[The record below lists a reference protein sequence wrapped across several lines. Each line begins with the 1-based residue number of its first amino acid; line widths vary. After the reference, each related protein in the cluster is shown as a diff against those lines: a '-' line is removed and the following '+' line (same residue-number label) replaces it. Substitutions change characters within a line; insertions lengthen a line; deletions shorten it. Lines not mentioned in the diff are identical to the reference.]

1 MTRWSSLRK
10 TKIVCTIGPAT
21 ESPEMLKSLLQRG
34 MDVARFNTTHGDITE
49 HRERIRRL
57 KEIRRSMD
65 SPLTILLDLSGPKIR
80 TGLFE
85 RSAVELKKGSEFLL
99 TTEDLKGS
107 ESIVSV
113 NYKKLPEE
121 VKPGDLILMDD
132 GKIKLKVLSVTKS
145 EVRTR
150 ILSGGVVTHRRGI
163 NLPGID
169 ISIPAITEKD
179 REFIRL
185 GIEEEVDYFALSFVR
200 RPEDV
205 VHARRVVEE
214 SGGSI
219 PIVSKIETEQA
230 LKHIEEI
237 AEVSD
242 GLMVAR
248 GDLGVE
254 IPVEEVPVAQKKI
267 IRYGNQKRIPVITAT
282 QMLESMIENPVPTRA
297 EATDITNA
305 ILDGTDAIMLS
316 GETSVGK
323 YPLEAVSVMDL
334 TARSAEKYLKQ
345 NPGLLRWTRE
355 KVSTDDHTD
364 AICRAA
370 WDISEELKVKVIV
383 SSTFSGH
390 TARNVSG
397 FRPRAHILA
406 VTPNEDTYYRL
417 NLVWGARPVL
427 MGLGY
432 STDDLVKV
440 AGPLARQL
448 KLVKKGDT
456 IILTAGIPFG
466 TSNSTN
472 ILKLETA

>member
-1 MTRWSSLRK
+1 LRK
-10 TKIVCTIGPAT
+10 TKIVCTIGPVT
-21 ESPEMLKSLLQRG
+21 ETPEMLRALIQRG
-34 MDVARFNTTHGDITE
+34 MDVARLNTTHGNITE
-49 HRERIRRL
+49 HKDRIRKL
-57 KEIRRSMD
+57 KEIRQSMR

-80 TGLFE
+80 TGVF
-85 RSAVELKKGSEFLL
+85 RSPYVELPKGGEFVL
-99 TTEDLKGS
+99 TTEDIEGDDT
-107 ESIVSV
+107 IVSV
-113 NYKKLPEE
+113 NYNKLPEE
-121 VKPGDLILMDD
+121 VKAGNLIMMDD

-179 REFIRL
+179 RRFIEL
-185 GIEEEVDYFALSFVR
+185 GIEEQVDYFALSFVR

-205 VHARRVVEE
+205 LHAKKVVEE
-214 SGGSI
+214 FGGSI

-230 LKHIEEI
+230 LKNIEKI

-242 GLMVAR
+242 GMMVAR

-267 IRYGNQKRIPVITAT
+267 IRFGNQKRIPVITAT
-282 QMLESMIENPVPTRA
+282 QMLESMIENPAPTRA

-305 ILDGTDAIMLS
+305 IIDGTDAIMLS
-316 GETSVGK
+316 GETSIGK
-323 YPLEAVSVMDL
+323 YPLEAVTVMDL
-334 TARSAEKYLKQ
+334 TARSAERYLKQ
-345 NPGLLRWTRE
+345 DPGLLRWTRE

-370 WDISEELKVKVIV
+370 WDISEALKVKVIV

-406 VTPNEDTYYRL
+406 VTPNEATYYRL
-417 NLVWGARPVL
+417 NLVWGAHPVL
-427 MGLGY
+427 MGLGN
-432 STDDLVKV
+432 STDDLVEV

-448 KLVKKGDT
+448 KLVKSGDT

-472 ILKLETA
+472 ILKLEIA